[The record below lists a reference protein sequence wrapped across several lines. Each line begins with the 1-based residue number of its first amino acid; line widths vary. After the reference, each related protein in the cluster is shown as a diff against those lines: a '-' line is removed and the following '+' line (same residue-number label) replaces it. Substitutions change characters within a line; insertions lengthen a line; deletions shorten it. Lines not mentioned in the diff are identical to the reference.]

1 MTFCCFR
8 TMLSPLTMLISQNC
22 TWQSFKY
29 IIYLIYVHHRSN
41 ISYISQECCSTLHCR
56 LLLFLTHHGLQMP
69 TLWQNG
75 VNPFGL
81 NNEQGQR
88 WNTMVFPFLPMAVT
102 ILVFQCLF
110 RIPSLNPN
118 SIGVQQPE
126 YSFPLLV
133 TTIKNV
139 NLPAQESEKDWNF
152 KHCIIL
158 SHKNALFSWIQKS
171 LVSIDWAG

>member
-1 MTFCCFR
+1 
-8 TMLSPLTMLISQNC
+8 MLFQNYVKPLDYAYITKLYVAMFLNL
-22 TWQSFKY
+22 FKY

-41 ISYISQECCSTLHCR
+41 ISYLSQECCSTLHCR

-81 NNEQGQR
+81 NNKQGQC

-110 RIPSLNPN
+110 RIPSLIRIP
-118 SIGVQQPE
+118 
-126 YSFPLLV
+126 
-133 TTIKNV
+133 
-139 NLPAQESEKDWNF
+139 
-152 KHCIIL
+152 
-158 SHKNALFSWIQKS
+158 
-171 LVSIDWAG
+171 LVSNSQNIVSLYWSQRSRTLIFQPRNLKKIEISNIVLSCHTRTHYFLESKKVLCP